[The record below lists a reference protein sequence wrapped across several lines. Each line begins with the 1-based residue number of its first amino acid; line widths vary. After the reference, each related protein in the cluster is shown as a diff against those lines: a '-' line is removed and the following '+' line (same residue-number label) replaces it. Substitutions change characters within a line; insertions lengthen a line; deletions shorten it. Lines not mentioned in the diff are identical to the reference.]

1 MNIRELTEYRK
12 TPETDAIEKA
22 LIKIRENGPE
32 NNRTADYREKYDFL
46 GDRSLTE
53 VIDELTAAR

>member
-22 LIKIRENGPE
+22 LIKIR
-32 NNRTADYREKYDFL
+32 DK
-46 GDRSLTE
+46 GDGR
-53 VIDELTAAR
+53 RRG